1 MNFRRGLRREE
12 PEINFIPLIDVLL
25 VILIF
30 LMVSTTYAKFAELQV
45 DLPGA
50 SAEKPGTRPSE
61 IVVAVSA
68 QGQYVL
74 EGAAAPIANIAA
86 LTAELSRLA
95 AGNREAVLVI
105 RADAA
110 ARHQA
115 VIGVLDAARQAGL
128 ARVSFAARS
137 DPAAT
142 GR

>member
-30 LMVSTTYAKFAELQV
+30 LMVSTTYAKFTELKV

-74 EGAAAPIANIAA
+74 EGTAAPIANIAA

-95 AGNREAVLVI
+95 VGNREAVLVI

-137 DPAAT
+137 DPAAS

>member
-30 LMVSTTYAKFAELQV
+30 LMVSTTYAKFTELKV

-74 EGAAAPIANIAA
+74 EGSAAPIANIAA

-95 AGNREAVLVI
+95 VGNREAVLVI

-137 DPAAT
+137 DQAAS

>member
-30 LMVSTTYAKFAELQV
+30 LMVSTTYARFTELQV

-74 EGAAAPIANIAA
+74 EGAAAPIADIAA
-86 LTAELSRLA
+86 LSAELSRLA
-95 AGNREAVLVI
+95 VGNREAVLVI